1 MKNIVVL
8 VRNASWFSLGI
19 ACAAILLFG
28 VAATEAASTINTNL
42 ATDGTLSVTG
52 ASTLTGAVTAAA
64 AVSVGTDLT
73 VTDDATI
80 SDDLTVSGTAS
91 STDLKVGDD
100 QVSTIAGLIH
110 GFCTFTDVTSFTAS
124 TTKFVHCASATGV
137 TSSYRVFVQA
147 TSSFESSFVIQAAS
161 STSGAISLRVLN
173 TDMDGNNGNATL
185 NGTSINFWAVR

>member
-110 GFCTFTDVTSFTAS
+110 GFCTFTDVTSFTAP
-124 TTKFVHCASATGV
+124 TPPKFFSPRPRRGGLAPPPRPHCIKFFAPPTHNFPPGRAAPGFLPAPGV
-137 TSSYRVFVQA
+137 KF
-147 TSSFESSFVIQAAS
+147 F
-161 STSGAISLRVLN
+161 G
-173 TDMDGNNGNATL
+173 G
-185 NGTSINFWAVR
+185 